1 MGTFYRPECLA
12 QRRVHGSIGQQHL
25 TSIGIDSKEVPR
37 PRRDST
43 TKCGHAV
50 IVVISCAQRTLRSL
64 FSRRRDAFF
73 IDFLRGYANPDRNFR
88 VREWSDVR
96 QSSYTALIPAIF
108 GALLLLFGV
117 IAQRKENLQK
127 HLMHAAVV
135 VALLG
140 FIATAARLIP
150 RLGELTF
157 SGAEIAQ
164 ISMAAVCL
172 LFVVLAVKS
181 FVGARRKV

>member
-1 MGTFYRPECLA
+1 MPSL
-12 QRRVHGSIGQQHL
+12 SIFCGVL
-25 TSIGIDSKEVPR
+25 LILIGI
-37 PRRDST
+37 
-43 TKCGHAV
+43 
-50 IVVISCAQRTLRSL
+50 L
-64 FSRRRDAFF
+64 
-73 IDFLRGYANPDRNFR
+73 GYVAGVMTDRA
-88 VREWSDVR
+88 
-96 QSSYTALIPAIF
+96 SYTALIPAIF
-108 GALLLLFGV
+108 GALLLLLGV
-117 IAQRKENLQK
+117 IARAKENLRK

-140 FIATAARLIP
+140 FIATAGRLIP